1 MEINFKIIWKGV
13 KQMKVWNWLKVAL
26 GIVFSIFVYLF
37 FTRKDNRKIK
47 EAIDEVNKKVDIEKT
62 KVKKIEKRIITRKKK
77 AKDLSDRLKKHFNNI
92 IIIAIFVGII
102 FSGSI
107 ILAEPEIE
115 NLIIP
120 DNYADLL
127 IAYKDIAE
135 IAIGYQNLYQESE
148 SDNQALMEIIKNL
161 QSLIEVQ
168 QDIIDD
174 LLQKNRFSI
183 FTGLNIVPLKPAYS
197 GIIAGIEFEW

>member
-1 MEINFKIIWKGV
+1 MKI
-13 KQMKVWNWLKVAL
+13 WNWIKVAL
-26 GIVFSIFVYLF
+26 GIIFSVFVYLF

-47 EAIDEVNKKVDIEKT
+47 KAIDEVNEKVNIEKA

-77 AKDLSDRLKKHFNNI
+77 SKDLSDRLKKHFNNI
-92 IIIAIFVGII
+92 IIIAIFVGIVL
-102 FSGSI
+102 SSSI

-135 IAIGYQNLYQESE
+135 IAIGYQKLYNEAE
-148 SDNQALMEIIKNL
+148 TDNEALMEIIKNL
-161 QSLIEVQ
+161 QLLIDTQ
-168 QDIIDD
+168 QDIINK
-174 LLQKNRFSI
+174 LLNKNRFSI
-183 FTGLNIVPLKPAYS
+183 FTGLNYVPLHPDHS
-197 GIIAGIEFEW
+197 GILAGIEFEW

>member
-1 MEINFKIIWKGV
+1 MKI
-13 KQMKVWNWLKVAL
+13 WNWIKVAL
-26 GIVFSIFVYLF
+26 GIIFSVFVYLF

-47 EAIDEVNKKVDIEKT
+47 KAIDEVNEKVNIEKA

-77 AKDLSDRLKKHFNNI
+77 SKDLSDRIKKHFNNI
-92 IIIAIFVGII
+92 IIIAIFVGIVL
-102 FSGSI
+102 SSSI

-135 IAIGYQNLYQESE
+135 IAIGYQKLYNEAE
-148 SDNQALMEIIKNL
+148 TDNEALMEIIKNL
-161 QSLIEVQ
+161 QLLIDTQ
-168 QDIIDD
+168 QDIINK
-174 LLQKNRFSI
+174 LLNKNRFSI
-183 FTGLNIVPLKPAYS
+183 FTGLNYVPLHPDHS
-197 GIIAGIEFEW
+197 GILAGIEFEW